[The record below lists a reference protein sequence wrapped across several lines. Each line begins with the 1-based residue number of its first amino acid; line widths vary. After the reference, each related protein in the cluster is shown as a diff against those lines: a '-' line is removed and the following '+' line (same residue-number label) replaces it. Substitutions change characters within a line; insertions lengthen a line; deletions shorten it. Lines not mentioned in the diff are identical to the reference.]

1 MTISFS
7 EQAWNDLGEELF
19 EQAQYPDAEDECDRL
34 LTQPDWL
41 AQGYTRLITLRNG
54 LMLQIDNSQ
63 MRDRLEAKISEQ
75 EEVIRFH
82 CHLSGDHQDAFTQ
95 VGNME
100 YMLSGQGIAPQ
111 HTMSSSG
118 QFPMLEVEVTMTPD
132 VLATL
137 VGKQGE
143 LPPAFQH
150 LISALPQ
157 GLYARVGALSP
168 MMQGVLWQILRCP
181 HQGGLKRMYLE
192 SKAIELA
199 TLILEQEQ
207 DFRQGKQSLISLKSE
222 DIDRI
227 YHAREIL
234 RQNLTQPPSLMEL
247 ARQVGLNGK
256 SLKQGFRACFGQT
269 VFGDLHDYRMD
280 QAQRLLMSR
289 ELKVGEVMQQVGFRN
304 RKYFAEAFRKKYGV
318 NPRDY
323 LKVNS
328 KKFC

>member
-1 MTISFS
+1 
-7 EQAWNDLGEELF
+7 
-19 EQAQYPDAEDECDRL
+19 
-34 LTQPDWL
+34 
-41 AQGYTRLITLRNG
+41 LRNG